1 MIDSYIYLNYKN
13 AYICDRMRIRRCY
26 VMIKEF
32 SVILC
37 KKKKKVLIASLLFL
51 MMAGLTA
58 CNTKNDEVVNPVQ
71 STNTYPTHHPDPH
84 H

>member
-1 MIDSYIYLNYKN
+1 MIT
-13 AYICDRMRIRRCY
+13 AQ
-26 VMIKEF
+26 
-32 SVILC
+32 ILC
-37 KKKKKVLIASLLFL
+37 QDKFNLLKFMKKVLIVSLLFL

>member
-1 MIDSYIYLNYKN
+1 
-13 AYICDRMRIRRCY
+13 
-26 VMIKEF
+26 MIKEF

-37 KKKKKVLIASLLFL
+37 TNMKKVLIVSLLFL
-51 MMAGLTA
+51 MMIGLIA
-58 CNTKNDEVVNPVQ
+58 CSAKNDEVVNPVQ